1 MTRSDLA
8 NGVHLVGSI
17 PLLTSEEVFTTLS
30 EALPGRL
37 FSIPDGETGDRSNF
51 IAWERFRFPVETIH
65 ETIGGKPLPEGH
77 SGFFT
82 LDDVTPSDYDKVAK
96 ESYQHFLQLRAKGVI
111 PPKVR
116 FQVSIPTPYE
126 CIQGHVRSEF
136 QAQLEPFYERRIS
149 DVVESIL
156 SAIPAEDVAIQFDS
170 CFIITALEYER
181 GRLNDEFFK
190 PHFSHIY
197 KGVLERARRLCAL
210 IPSNVPFGWHLCY
223 GDLGH
228 KHFIEPEDLGLL
240 VDIANELVLC
250 IPRDTNLSWLHMPVP
265 KNRDDTAYFEPLKR
279 LKAGDRTKLYLGL
292 VHPNDEEGTFRRL
305 QAARKVIPGRDFGV
319 STECGMGR
327 TPKEELTSILQISQ
341 GLTEAETA

>member
-1 MTRSDLA
+1 MTHSNLN
-8 NGVHLVGSI
+8 NGVHLVGNI
-17 PLLTSEEVFTTLS
+17 PLSTNEEVFTTLS
-30 EALPGRL
+30 EALSGRL

-65 ETIGGKPLPEGH
+65 EAIGGKPLPEGH
-77 SGFFT
+77 SGVFT

-96 ESYQHFLQLRAKGVI
+96 ESYQRFLQLRAKGVI
-111 PPKVR
+111 SPKVR

-156 SAIPAEDVAIQFDS
+156 STIPAEDLAIQFDS
-170 CFIITALEYER
+170 CFMITALEYER
-181 GRLNDEFFK
+181 GRLTSDFFK
-190 PHFSHIY
+190 PHFSPIHE
-197 KGVLERARRLCAL
+197 GVLERARRLCAL
-210 IPSNVPFGWHLCY
+210 VPSNVPLGWHLCY

-228 KHFIEPEDLGLL
+228 KHFIEPEDLSLL
-240 VDIANELVLC
+240 VNVANDLVRC
-250 IPRDTNLSWLHMPVP
+250 IPGDTDVSWLHMPVP

-279 LKAGDRTKLYLGL
+279 LKAGDKTKLYLGL

-305 QAARKVIPGRDFGV
+305 QAARNVIPGRDFGV
-319 STECGMGR
+319 STGCGMGR
-327 TPKEELTSILQISQ
+327 TPKEELASILQISKNVTKS
-341 GLTEAETA
+341 GTA